1 MQMRAVWA
9 LGAAVALAAGAWRW
23 GGHVQQGEATAGGP
37 GGASDWN
44 RQAPTSAGNPA
55 ASAQRSPLR
64 SAAAVH
70 DRLYRHGSFQGT
82 QPDGDWI
89 VGPDGHLKP
98 DIALRRRFEHY
109 MLGQGEVTLDELRL
123 LVADESR
130 RDRGDAVSAEVL
142 EMWDKYMRL
151 RNYAWKYQVVIADRG
166 TWMPAFD
173 EQKTVRRQI
182 LGPQWAEAF
191 YRDEEEYFVDFMAR
205 QEGRAEAPRDPGEP
219 VIQAAPGKD
228 AAALF
233 EERKKAYGEAAAVR
247 LAQADAEWADWER
260 RLAGAKRKWAE
271 VQADVGLTPPLR
283 KAEMDRYVEA
293 NFKREEFLRVQSLL
307 NLP

>member
-9 LGAAVALAAGAWRW
+9 LGAAAVLAAGAWW
-23 GGHVQQGEATAGGP
+23 WSGHVHQGEAAAGGP
-37 GGASDWN
+37 GGAFDWN
-44 RQAPTSAGNPA
+44 RQAPTSAGNTATP
-55 ASAQRSPLR
+55 AQRAPLR
-64 SAAAVH
+64 SAADVH

-89 VGPDGHLKP
+89 VGQDGHLKP

-130 RDRGDAVSAEVL
+130 RDRGDAISAEVL
-142 EMWDKYMRL
+142 EMWDKYLRL
-151 RNYAWKYQVVIADRG
+151 RNYAWKNQLVIADRG

-191 YRDEEEYFVDFMAR
+191 YRDEEDYFVDFMAR

-219 VIQAAPGKD
+219 VIQATPGKD
-228 AAALF
+228 AAAVF

-260 RLAGAKRKWAE
+260 RLAGAKRKWAD

>member
-1 MQMRAVWA
+1 
-9 LGAAVALAAGAWRW
+9 
-23 GGHVQQGEATAGGP
+23 
-37 GGASDWN
+37 
-44 RQAPTSAGNPA
+44 
-55 ASAQRSPLR
+55 
-64 SAAAVH
+64 VH

-191 YRDEEEYFVDFMAR
+191 YRDEEDYFVDFMAR

-233 EERKKAYGEAAAVR
+233 EEEGLRRSGRGAPGPGRCRMGRLGAPPGRRQAQVGRGAGRRGADPAAAQGR
-247 LAQADAEWADWER
+247 D
-260 RLAGAKRKWAE
+260 G
-271 VQADVGLTPPLR
+271 PLR
-283 KAEMDRYVEA
+283 GGQLQARGVPARAVPAEPALDQR
-293 NFKREEFLRVQSLL
+293 QSRQLVPTVGGGDGNGPGCASIRARL
-307 NLP
+307 FIPARFQFCGIRSACS